1 MFYTTRALRSFTNDS
16 YLLGICRNKHML
28 TIRSTKWVLGTE
40 HHSSPAL
47 LKLEIKSER
56 APLGWGRETDDRR
69 GTAALL
75 LLTGQSQ
82 NQTIHLY
89 WKRNLKSPIKWKTKI
104 TKLRLI
110 LCKGHRGKENAQLVT
125 NALALRAWRPESVP
139 MQRSQACNGCVKPST
154 AADMGGFPRLADWSA
169 SLA

>member
-1 MFYTTRALRSFTNDS
+1 MTAIFLVFAGTSTCWQSEAQNGYWGLNTTQAQHCWNWKLKVKGHLR
-16 YLLGICRNKHML
+16 
-28 TIRSTKWVLGTE
+28 
-40 HHSSPAL
+40 
-47 LKLEIKSER
+47 
-56 APLGWGRETDDRR
+56 WGRETDDRR